1 MDVYRVTDHVVG
13 GDALAFVFRMRLTG
27 VGQVVGSINFLSG
40 HRGIGRIDH
49 DEASIDL
56 LQQVTQTF
64 FVGVEPDVVL
74 AYAAR
79 YLLLSGEIDGLGDVL
94 K

>member
-1 MDVYRVTDHVVG
+1 MGGDGAEGTATEAPTMDVHGVTDHVVG

-27 VGQVVGSINFLSG
+27 VGQVVGSIDLLSG

-56 LQQVTQTF
+56 LQQAL
-64 FVGVEPDVVL
+64 GMHHI
-74 AYAAR
+74 R
-79 YLLLSGEIDGLGDVL
+79 LLLDVSEILCL
-94 K
+94 

>member
-1 MDVYRVTDHVVG
+1 MGGDGAEGTATKAPTMDVYRVTDHVVG

-27 VGQVVGSINFLSG
+27 VGQVVRSINFLSG

-56 LQQVTQTF
+56 LQQAL
-64 FVGVEPDVVL
+64 GMHHI
-74 AYAAR
+74 R
-79 YLLLSGEIDGLGDVL
+79 LLLDVSEVL
-94 K
+94 CL